1 MVIKNEMEDEKN
13 KKMLIYFFITSTCFI
28 LKNKQFF
35 NTNSKKSLYVNKKNG
50 MEEEGKNYA

>member
-28 LKNKQFF
+28 F
-35 NTNSKKSLYVNKKNG
+35 KKSFKKTPTIF
-50 MEEEGKNYA
+50 